1 MQENRPLAY
10 LSKALAQKHL
20 GLSTYEKE
28 LLAVIEAVNKW
39 KAYLIGGH
47 FKIKTDHQSLKFFME
62 QRLSTF
68 LQQKWLIK
76 MLGYDYEITTKREQ
90 KM

>member
-10 LSKALAQKHL
+10 LGKALAQKHL